1 MKLIYVVR
9 EAELQDIDEIQTIMR
24 RRQKKFMSR
33 LTISLILSN
42 WYLTFKYFA
51 IGAFAC
57 LNFESIAPIFP
68 CVIVVPIFLLI
79 EVIYSF
85 IVTRFSMKASMKT
98 IDKRVREGN
107 TPQHQVW
114 VVRRIGALVGLISLR
129 DEAKS
134 NLCLECDMFHCHEES
149 EFARTF
155 VLRHTLKTALSIAE
169 DRKFAMVLFR
179 CCDIFPD
186 VVASFESLGF
196 DLIMIHRV
204 MILFS
209 SILMLT
215 FTKVLMLPDDLR
227 KASFHFLWS
236 EMRHISNEWNDFIQ

>member
-98 IDKRVREGN
+98 IDKRVREG
-107 TPQHQVW
+107 TAISSHYSSYKDKSKHLPYFYKQFFYLCSL
-114 VVRRIGALVGLISLR
+114 LVP
-129 DEAKS
+129 
-134 NLCLECDMFHCHEES
+134 
-149 EFARTF
+149 
-155 VLRHTLKTALSIAE
+155 
-169 DRKFAMVLFR
+169 LF
-179 CCDIFPD
+179 
-186 VVASFESLGF
+186 
-196 DLIMIHRV
+196 
-204 MILFS
+204 
-209 SILMLT
+209 
-215 FTKVLMLPDDLR
+215 
-227 KASFHFLWS
+227 
-236 EMRHISNEWNDFIQ
+236 